1 MITYSMTPEIT
12 EIDRRRAA
20 YRTAYQDYLQAI
32 KNLDS
37 ALEEGKFDVRQCSQA
52 SQKELDLHRRYR
64 DRAIQLY
71 TALMGQ
77 K

>member
-1 MITYSMTPEIT
+1 MITYIMAPEIT

-20 YRTAYQDYLQAI
+20 YRTAHQDYLQAI
-32 KNLDS
+32 ENLHR
-37 ALEEGKFDVRQCSQA
+37 ALEEGRFDVLQCSQA

-71 TALMGQ
+71 TALMG
-77 K
+77 